1 MKFIWF
7 DSILKVKQEQSF
19 YRKYETNR
27 VAVILSSIHGHRIGG
42 MEYGMNQKM
51 TASTTWEEIGISNDF
66 MFGKVM
72 QQPELCRGLLQRIL
86 PDLQIDRI
94 EYPEAQ
100 KGIRAD
106 VDAKSVRLDVYI
118 KDGKGTV
125 YDIEMQ
131 VTDTGE
137 LPKRTRYYQS
147 LIDLQLIDKGEAYR
161 KLKPSYI
168 IFICPFD
175 LFEQGRHIY
184 TFVNTCQE
192 DGKTLLEDGTT
203 KIFLNTDSEMD
214 DVSESLRAFLDYV
227 AGKRPEDDFV
237 NRLEEAVRVA
247 RKNREWR
254 HEYMTLLMRD
264 QENIEKGIEK
274 GKIEGRAEEII
285 ETGYEYGLSEE
296 AILERLQRKLDMSLQ
311 TAKEY
316 LKKFRKQTV

>member
-1 MKFIWF
+1 M
-7 DSILKVKQEQSF
+7 
-19 YRKYETNR
+19 
-27 VAVILSSIHGHRIGG
+27 AVILSSIHGHRIGG

-168 IFICPFD
+168 IFIC
-175 LFEQGRHIY
+175 FE
-184 TFVNTCQE
+184 FVNYYDRE
-192 DGKTLLEDGTT
+192 ELKYFIDK
-203 KIFLNTDSEMD
+203 NTIIKPER
-214 DVSESLRAFLDYV
+214 ERAV
-227 AGKRPEDDFV
+227 TR
-237 NRLEEAVRVA
+237 EEF
-247 RKNREWR
+247 
-254 HEYMTLLMRD
+254 
-264 QENIEKGIEK
+264 
-274 GKIEGRAEEII
+274 
-285 ETGYEYGLSEE
+285 
-296 AILERLQRKLDMSLQ
+296 
-311 TAKEY
+311 
-316 LKKFRKQTV
+316 FRGE